1 FGHTVAHAIEAV
13 EQFSWRHGEAV
24 AAGTVAAL
32 HLSRRLG
39 LCSDELP
46 ADVSSLLAQCGLP
59 VRLPP
64 VPAQALLS
72 AVTRDKK
79 RRGGRQTWVLAREPG
94 DVLLS
99 QDVPDELVLEVLMQ
113 LGAVA

>member
-1 FGHTVAHAIEAV
+1 MLMARI
-13 EQFSWRHGEAV
+13 R
-24 AAGTVAAL
+24 AA
-32 HLSRRLG
+32 S
-39 LCSDELP
+39 
-46 ADVSSLLAQCGLP
+46 

-99 QDVPDELVLEVLMQ
+99 QDVPDELVLEVGRELEAIGMVDVWID
-113 LGAVA
+113 LH